1 VLTDERRRRG
11 RRSRVVPTPR
21 RWRQVLRR
29 LQRSAARRWWQSSIG
44 SPRRAR
50 SKPVNQPRREG
61 RSVLAPTPVDFAPF
75 ARLFRAR
82 AHGCR
87 RALGLP
93 CALSLDEGAITL
105 KARTRL
111 RREEGFLR
119 SRLFDKE
126 TCWSPVIAWGES
138 DEAIDSVAAEG
149 LLDCFAEP
157 VIGPRF
163 ARTRWLAMT
172 NLRRRPKA

>member
-1 VLTDERRRRG
+1 LEFLSILVLKNISVLRNRRSCYVCFIPPRLKRGDRDRHERGVRDAVDVAVLTDERRRRG

-93 CALSLDEGAITL
+93 CALSF
-105 KARTRL
+105 
-111 RREEGFLR
+111 EEGR
-119 SRLFDKE
+119 DNSQSSDA
-126 TCWSPVIAWGES
+126 IAPRGGFV
-138 DEAIDSVAAEG
+138 AFSV
-149 LLDCFAEP
+149 
-157 VIGPRF
+157 V
-163 ARTRWLAMT
+163 
-172 NLRRRPKA
+172 